1 MNLKTTLLTILLLTT
16 STVFG
21 QTKFGTSKTVTGDF
35 GFAFD
40 GEKLCWCSGINVGND
55 GKVTIYDENMDEL
68 TSFIIKNVGPD
79 GKYEFVGLDTSFSGN
94 GELNA
99 YESVYVTRGVFTNDN
114 KWCYC
119 LADENGKMY
128 VYNEDGNLVGELP
141 FNLDDYAWPEF
152 HLSNVYSGKP
162 FISITTFPEG
172 EESAP
177 VNYIWSFYG
186 TSGTWAPTVKMQVR
200 AYPNPLPGGE
210 PLTIELP
217 EPAGADTFVCINDLR
232 GRQVFR
238 RRVNAGETS
247 FKVHNRFS
255 HGAYVYTVINKSGV
269 VASGKLL
276 AE

>member
-1 MNLKTTLLTILLLTT
+1 MNMNLKTTLLTILLLTT
-16 STVFG
+16 SPVFG
-21 QTKFGTSKTVTGDF
+21 QPKFGTSKTVTGDF
-35 GFAFD
+35 AFAFD
-40 GEKLCWCSGINVGND
+40 GEKFCWCSAVYIGNG
-55 GKVTIYDENMDEL
+55 GKVTVYDGNMEEIK
-68 TSFIIKNVGPD
+68 SFIIKDAGPD
-79 GKYEFVGLDTSFSGN
+79 GKYLVVFDTDFSGN
-94 GELNA
+94 EIFSEGG
-99 YESVYVTRGVFTNDN
+99 VYVTRGLFTNDN

-119 LADENGKMY
+119 LADESGRAY

-141 FNLDDYAWPEF
+141 LNFLDLLDEYAWPEF

-162 FISITTFPEG
+162 FISTTHFS
-172 EESAP
+172 ESDDDP
-177 VNYIWSFYG
+177 TINYIWSFYG

-210 PLTIELP
+210 LLTIELP

-238 RRVNAGETS
+238 RRVNVGETS

-269 VASGKLL
+269 VAS
-276 AE
+276 